1 MDIRDIKFW
10 MKEASIASLMKR
22 AESYAASILPHRK
35 AEDVNAELDKI
46 KWEFYGLEHE
56 EEIDKTEKA
65 AKERLEKMKMRR
77 KRKR

>member
-10 MKEASIASLMKR
+10 MREASITSLMKR
-22 AESYAASILPHRK
+22 AERYAASILPHRK

-65 AKERLEKMKMRR
+65 AKERLDKMRK